1 MPFHNSS
8 SVPVKCWNLER
19 IIDAE
24 EKGATEKLQLM
35 TLNDLLGGGEEKEE
49 SDEVEIILL

>member
-1 MPFHNSS
+1 
-8 SVPVKCWNLER
+8 VKCWNLER